1 MSIVAAVGTDTY
13 GGLSGYK
20 RPVAGNPTRIPSNLP
35 AFRGTPNKPGQP
47 IKTPAIK
54 SSANHPDR
62 KTNVLIPYARVC
74 PVEFPA
80 DLGRTEAGDVI
91 FVSKTRPGVPGYAHA
106 RESRVCGVDALN
118 RWMAPMNWG
127 MKNEMGQYRYI
138 LTDPTNLA
146 DDWRKVPILQEWTL
160 DGICLS
166 NDEKNLNRASM
177 SAQRDGQLWN
187 IGIQGPCMINNGYVE
202 EHSSQG
208 GLMILQQGQVAR
220 QTGLFAPGY
229 MDHRVERFGENKVEV
244 DQQWDFAA
252 DYDSTQYHTYPMQ
265 MFSRKVCPL
274 HELYVGLVA
283 TKYSLDDAQVTLMQR
298 LAQAE
303 TLLGNAEKGLQN
315 EPANEGQKV
324 LARKARNS
332 LKTIK
337 SNVAFEDAF
346 TAKTAYAK
354 MGWWDDVNGA
364 LLPENGDGEPRPKSF
379 AAFRYVLFTSAHM
392 YELLDDDELDTA
404 ELTTA
409 EGRGTNANASRAK
422 RRKVTQTPFNDSAQ
436 REKDFKNM
444 VGAWHLGKVLDV
456 KAGKMP
462 YFEGG
467 PIETGYRLTINLSLG
482 WCDWRALR
490 RQYTPS
496 GSRIQIGMQH
506 ADEWEELVEKQS
518 LQTAES
524 LERNALFSWPTVYDE
539 AADKRAEED
548 GEEEKQANPNRP
560 VTLEEY
566 GRARGW
572 MDKKETLVRLQQQ
585 QPLDVDA
592 AFGKRAMS
600 AILSARL
607 AKLPPNPTL
616 PGVDGALRT
625 VQLGIAHL
633 EALLAPVTAEELAG
647 GDASIDI
654 ANFVTTGSS
663 ARTPARTAASAASSA
678 SAPPIRRRAG
688 NTPEASPDRTGVVA
702 PAAPATAVPVAAAAP
717 ASLAP
722 VIEAPS
728 APAASTQSA
737 AAAAPQAAAAS
748 KKRRS
753 TGSSSEVFSSIFGSG
768 GDTGAAP
775 QPLNPAHRS
784 EGAAGASSASTGRS
798 YQRRGKGG
806 SSGNKD

>member
-35 AFRGTPNKPGQP
+35 AFRGTPNTPGQP

-118 RWMAPMNWG
+118 RWMAPMNWR

-138 LTDPTNLA
+138 LRDPTNLA

-220 QTGLFAPGY
+220 QTGLFSPGY
-229 MDHRVERFGENKVEV
+229 MDHRVERFGENKVTV

-265 MFSRKVCPL
+265 MFNRKVCPL

-283 TKYSLDDAQVTLMQR
+283 TKYSLSDAHVELMQR
-298 LAQAE
+298 LAAAE

-315 EPANEGQKV
+315 EPGNEGQKV

-337 SNVAFEDAF
+337 SDVAFKDAF

-354 MGWWDDVNGA
+354 MGWWDDVKGA
-364 LLPENGDGEPRPKSF
+364 LLPENGAGDKRPDSF

-392 YELLDDDELDTA
+392 YELLDDNELDTA
-404 ELTTA
+404 ELTSA
-409 EGRGTNANASRAK
+409 ERAADPDNASRAK
-422 RRKVTQTPFNDSAQ
+422 RRKVTQSPFNDWAQ

-490 RQYTPS
+490 RKYTPGGS
-496 GSRIQIGMQH
+496 GVQIGEKH
-506 ADEWEELVEKQS
+506 ALKWEEETLEA
-518 LQTAES
+518 AEPA
-524 LERNALFSWPTVYDE
+524 ERYARETIFQWPTVYDE
-539 AADKRAEED
+539 AAEAEAAAAAGAATSGD
-548 GEEEKQANPNRP
+548 GAGDGAGASTSTESTASI
-560 VTLEEY
+560 
-566 GRARGW
+566 A
-572 MDKKETLVRLQQQ
+572 
-585 QPLDVDA
+585 
-592 AFGKRAMS
+592 S

-625 VQLGIAHL
+625 AQLGIAHL

-647 GDASIDI
+647 NGPSLDI

-702 PAAPATAVPVAAAAP
+702 PAAPATAVPVAAVAP
-717 ASLAP
+717 APPLAP